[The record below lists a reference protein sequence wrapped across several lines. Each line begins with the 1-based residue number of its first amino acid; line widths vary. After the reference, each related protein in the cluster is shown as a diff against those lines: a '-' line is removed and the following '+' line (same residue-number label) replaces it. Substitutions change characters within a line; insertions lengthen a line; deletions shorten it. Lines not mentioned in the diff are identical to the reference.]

1 MQARSAL
8 FDLYGDHLRT
18 HGGRAPVAALVRLLA
33 PLEIGAPAVRTA
45 VSRMVRQGW
54 LHPLRLAS
62 GPGYLITPKAAKR
75 LDEAAARIYRTAPV
89 AWDGTFD
96 VIIAEP
102 MLRSER
108 LRVANNLAYL
118 GYGSIGDCTW
128 VATKPSAEAEAV
140 LDESG
145 VEFERFTA
153 THAGGEPGASALM
166 TRAWDLDAIG
176 REYQQFVKTMTP
188 GRGRRRRARRPGDRV
203 HRPVPAGAR
212 LAHIPVPGPGT
223 AAGPAARS
231 TGPAMRPPSSSTPT
245 PAGCARPRI
254 NSSRIA

>member
-89 AWDGTFD
+89 A
-96 VIIAEP
+96 
-102 MLRSER
+102 
-108 LRVANNLAYL
+108 
-118 GYGSIGDCTW
+118 
-128 VATKPSAEAEAV
+128 
-140 LDESG
+140 
-145 VEFERFTA
+145 
-153 THAGGEPGASALM
+153 
-166 TRAWDLDAIG
+166 
-176 REYQQFVKTMTP
+176 
-188 GRGRRRRARRPGDRV
+188 
-203 HRPVPAGAR
+203 
-212 LAHIPVPGPGT
+212 GT
-223 AAGPAARS
+223 APS
-231 TGPAMRPPSSSTPT
+231 T
-245 PAGCARPRI
+245 
-254 NSSRIA
+254 